1 MYTFL
6 TKLIVQLSISIT
18 LSTES
23 FNDVGEKKKKGK
35 KKKKRKRKKKKK
47 KTTTTT
53 TTTKH
58 NSNTLLVNAKLRCEE
73 QQPISTGSS
82 WELDGN

>member
-23 FNDVGEKKKKGK
+23 FNDVGEKKKEEKEEK
-35 KKKKRKRKKKKK
+35 EKN
-47 KTTTTT
+47 
-53 TTTKH
+53 
-58 NSNTLLVNAKLRCEE
+58 NSNTTPSLFLIMTVQIFMKF
-73 QQPISTGSS
+73 
-82 WELDGN
+82 